1 MDDRDL
7 LRYSR
12 HILLDEI
19 GIEGQE
25 KLLSA
30 TALVIGCGGLGAA
43 ALPYLA
49 AAGIGRL
56 NIADGDTV
64 DETNLQRQT
73 AFGEADIG
81 RNKAQALADR
91 LKSIN
96 SRCTVRALPDFLDA
110 ERLAQHAAEADIVL
124 DCCDNF
130 ATRQAVN
137 RACVYHKKPLVSGA
151 AVRFDGQL
159 AVYRPDLPDSP
170 CYACLFD
177 GETADDGACALFGVF
192 APLVG
197 IIGTMQAAAAL
208 NVLLGTGTP
217 AHGTL
222 QTYNALGGRWH
233 SFAIPKD
240 PHCRVCGC
248 TSQKTV

>member
-30 TALVIGCGGLGAA
+30 TVFAVGCGGLGAA

-49 AAGIGRL
+49 AAGIGHIVL
-56 NIADGDTV
+56 ADGDAV
-64 DETNLQRQT
+64 DDTNLQRQT

-81 RNKAQALADR
+81 RNKAQTLAGR
-91 LKSIN
+91 LKSGN
-96 SRCTVRALPDFLDA
+96 SRCQTTALPRFLDEDA
-110 ERLAQHAAEADIVL
+110 LVEQAAQADIVL
-124 DCCDNF
+124 DCSDNF

-137 RACVYHKKPLVSGA
+137 RVCVRLRKPLVSGA

-159 AVYRPDLPDSP
+159 AAYRADLPGSP

-208 NVLLGTGTP
+208 NILLDTGKA
-217 AHGTL
+217 AHGVL
-222 QTYNALGGRWH
+222 QTYNALSGQWH
-233 SFAIPKD
+233 TFAIPKD
-240 PHCRVCGC
+240 PGCRVCGGA
-248 TSQKTV
+248 SA

>member
-30 TALVIGCGGLGAA
+30 TVLAVGCGGLGAA

-49 AAGIGRL
+49 AAGVGRIIL
-56 NIADGDTV
+56 ADGDAV
-64 DETNLQRQT
+64 DDTNLQRQT

-81 RNKAQALADR
+81 RNKAETLAGR

-96 SRCTVRALPDFLDA
+96 SRCQTTALSRFLDA
-110 ERLAQHAAEADIVL
+110 DELDARAAEADIVL

-137 RACVYHKKPLVSGA
+137 RACVRRRKPLVSGA

-159 AVYRPDLPDSP
+159 ATYRADLPDAP

-177 GETADDGACALFGVF
+177 GETATDGACALFGVF

-208 NVLLGTGTP
+208 NVLLGTGAA
-217 AHGTL
+217 AHGVL
-222 QTYNALGGRWH
+222 QTYNALNGQWH

-240 PHCRVCGC
+240 PNCRVCGG
-248 TSQKTV
+248 